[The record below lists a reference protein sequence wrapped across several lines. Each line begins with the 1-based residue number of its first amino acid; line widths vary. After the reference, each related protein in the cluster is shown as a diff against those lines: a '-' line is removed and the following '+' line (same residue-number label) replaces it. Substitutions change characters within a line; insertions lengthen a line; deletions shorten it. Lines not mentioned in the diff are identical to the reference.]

1 MGKNLG
7 LYLHVP
13 FCRSKCIYCDFYS
26 LPQAEEQIDRYIE
39 ALCRHLEA
47 AAARCE
53 GYTVDTVYLGG
64 GTPSYLGR
72 ERLETVLDAVHKF
85 YHIAENA
92 EVTLEA
98 NPDST
103 GDKKMIR
110 ALREA
115 GVNRVSLGVQSADD
129 RMLRLLGRP
138 HSFAQAEGAVA
149 GLRQGGIENISLDL
163 IYGLP
168 GQTMGHWQETL
179 ERTAALSPEHLSCYG
194 LKVEE
199 GTPLAS
205 MEAREAIP
213 DGDAQ
218 ADFYLWTVR
227 RLEELGYGQYE
238 LSNFARPG
246 RHSRHNMKYWTLGE
260 YLGLGPGAHSDLGGV
275 RFAWARDLGA
285 YCRGVE
291 AGGLEPET
299 AEAVSRDQ
307 RALEYLMLG
316 LRTANGVSAGE
327 FEGAF
332 QRPFAPVEASLTPL
346 IRTGHVLRNGD
357 RWRLSPEGFLVS
369 NQIIGRVLE
378 AAGI

>member
-1 MGKNLG
+1 MGKTLG

-13 FCRSKCIYCDFYS
+13 FCKSKCIYCDFYS
-26 LPQAEEQIDRYIE
+26 LPRAEEKMDEYVR
-39 ALCRHLEA
+39 ALSRHLEA
-47 AAARCE
+47 ASARCE
-53 GYTVDTVYLGG
+53 GYGVNTVYLGG

-72 ERLETVLDAVHKF
+72 ERLETVLNAVYKF
-85 YHIAENA
+85 YHIGEDA

-98 NPDST
+98 NPDSV
-103 GDKKMIR
+103 GDQKTIR
-110 ALREA
+110 ALKEA
-115 GVNRVSLGVQSADD
+115 GINRVSLGVQSADD
-129 RMLRLLGRP
+129 GMLRLLGRP
-138 HSFAQAEGAVA
+138 HTFAQAEGAVA
-149 GLRQGGIENISLDL
+149 ELRQGGIENISLDL

-168 GQTMGHWQETL
+168 GQTMAHWQETL

-218 ADFYLWTVR
+218 ADFYLWAAR
-227 RLEELGYGQYE
+227 RLEALGYGQYE
-238 LSNFARPG
+238 ISNFAKAG
-246 RHSRHNMKYWTLGE
+246 RYSRHNMKYWTLGE

-275 RFAWARDLGA
+275 RFAWARDLDA

-316 LRTANGVSAGE
+316 LRTANGVSAGA

-332 QRPFAPVEASLTPL
+332 QRRFAPVEASLTPL
-346 IRTGHVLRNGD
+346 LQTGHVLKSGE

-378 AAGI
+378 AAGF

>member
-1 MGKNLG
+1 
-7 LYLHVP
+7 
-13 FCRSKCIYCDFYS
+13 
-26 LPQAEEQIDRYIE
+26 
-39 ALCRHLEA
+39 
-47 AAARCE
+47 
-53 GYTVDTVYLGG
+53 
-64 GTPSYLGR
+64 
-72 ERLETVLDAVHKF
+72 
-85 YHIAENA
+85 
-92 EVTLEA
+92 
-98 NPDST
+98 
-103 GDKKMIR
+103 MIR

-238 LSNFARPG
+238 ISNFARPG
-246 RHSRHNMKYWTLGE
+246 RHSRHNMKYWPLGE
-260 YLGLGPGAHSDLGGV
+260 DLGPGRRALRLGEGPGGLLPGRGGRGARAGDRGGHLPGPAGAGVPDAGPADCQRGERGGV
-275 RFAWARDLGA
+275 
-285 YCRGVE
+285 
-291 AGGLEPET
+291 
-299 AEAVSRDQ
+299 
-307 RALEYLMLG
+307 
-316 LRTANGVSAGE
+316 
-327 FEGAF
+327 
-332 QRPFAPVEASLTPL
+332 
-346 IRTGHVLRNGD
+346 
-357 RWRLSPEGFLVS
+357 
-369 NQIIGRVLE
+369 
-378 AAGI
+378 

>member
-1 MGKNLG
+1 MGKTLG

-13 FCRSKCIYCDFYS
+13 FCKSKCIYCDFYS
-26 LPQAEEQIDRYIE
+26 LPRAEEKMDEYVR
-39 ALCRHLEA
+39 ALSRHLEA
-47 AAARCE
+47 ASARCE
-53 GYTVDTVYLGG
+53 GYGVNTVYLGG

-72 ERLETVLDAVHKF
+72 ERLETVLNAVYKF
-85 YHIAENA
+85 YHIGEDA

-98 NPDST
+98 NPDSV
-103 GDKKMIR
+103 GDQKTIR
-110 ALREA
+110 ALKEA
-115 GVNRVSLGVQSADD
+115 GINRVSLGVQSADD
-129 RMLRLLGRP
+129 GMLRLLGRP
-138 HSFAQAEGAVA
+138 HTFAQAEGAVA
-149 GLRQGGIENISLDL
+149 ELRQGGIENISLDL

-168 GQTMGHWQETL
+168 GQTMAHWQETL

-218 ADFYLWTVR
+218 ADFYLWAAR
-227 RLEELGYGQYE
+227 RLEALGYGQYE
-238 LSNFARPG
+238 ISNFAKAG
-246 RHSRHNMKYWTLGE
+246 RYSRHNMKYWTLGE

-275 RFAWARDLGA
+275 RFAWARDLDA

-316 LRTANGVSAGE
+316 LRTANGVSAGA
-327 FEGAF
+327 FEGTF
-332 QRPFAPVEASLTPL
+332 QRRFAPVEASLTPL
-346 IRTGHVLRNGD
+346 IKTGHVLKNGE

-378 AAGI
+378 AAGF